1 MMTRQ
6 HLENVEHDD
15 AHVTGALMS
24 KETTLRELLGFD
36 IATERERRGWTQAK
50 LAELLGSTRSTVSRW
65 EHGWRVPEP
74 HHLLGLARWFAEDR
88 AA

>member
-1 MMTRQ
+1 MTRQ
-6 HLENVEHDD
+6 HLENGEHYD

>member
-1 MMTRQ
+1 MKAKRY
-6 HLENVEHDD
+6 HEHGAHVD
-15 AHVTGALMS
+15 AHVTGAEMS

-36 IATERERRGWTQAK
+36 IATERERRGWTQAR

-74 HHLLGLARWFAEDR
+74 HHLLGLARWFAEDQ

>member
-1 MMTRQ
+1 MKTHRAP
-6 HLENVEHDD
+6 HDTSP
-15 AHVTGALMS
+15 VRERETVSSLS
-24 KETTLRELLGFD
+24 KEATLQELLGFD
-36 IATERERRGWTQAK
+36 IATERERRGWTQAR

-74 HHLLGLARWFAEDR
+74 HHLLSLARWFAGEH